1 MLIKK
6 STTIVVNKLTKMK
19 SNILSQSIQSTL
31 NIVFQTIGLEN
42 EEFSLDQYKKL
53 KSKNSGAELA
63 SKLGLNEH
71 MLVEFEE
78 AVKQFYTHQDN
89 PEKNRLSCLRAGLW
103 LETVT
108 KNLNIP
114 FEFESALSTEDQ
126 AIKQVRALELII
138 RDVITEQ
145 LGGTENVILKLQELF
160 KQDVIDKW
168 LKSADNTGILS
179 GTTFS
184 ELSNVFLD
192 KNIFKSFEEI
202 FQSSSIELTKS
213 TRESIRYI
221 LEDIRVIRNA
231 IAHNKKVSKVQ
242 IEALNEYYKAIAE
255 ILSKA
260 NKTQVNPENYLDLS
274 KSNMEAYLN
283 SLKEDNKEIS
293 TSIIQIK
300 ETVSD
305 IKTDTT
311 EILQDSKD
319 NKKRNLLII
328 VGVAV
333 LILIGLS
340 TLFLQQKQTSNT
352 AEMGS
357 DLKEVKEIV
366 KGDGEIKNMSSS
378 EDLSATKNLNNRTKN
393 ANAKRIA
400 IIYFENSGGDP
411 ALEKLKKGLADMLI
425 TDLSSINMLA
435 IVDRS
440 QIENLI
446 KEQKL
451 NNSKSFDPATAS
463 KLGKLLGAQ
472 IILTGGYFEMMGS
485 LRLDARFI
493 DVETGKILKA
503 DGVDGQTSNFFKI
516 QKQLAWKIINT
527 LDVKISAAEKKSMEL
542 NEKSKA
548 LSFEDANLYS
558 KALDYYDKGDNVKAK
573 DLLGKVVSKYP
584 AFVPAKNLISKIK

>member
-1 MLIKK
+1 
-6 STTIVVNKLTKMK
+6 MK
-19 SNILSQSIQSTL
+19 NNILKTSIQSSL
-31 NIVFQTIGLEN
+31 NNVFQAINSEN
-42 EEFSLDQYKKL
+42 QEFTLYLYRKY
-53 KSKNSGAELA
+53 KSKISGSEIAL
-63 SKLGLNEH
+63 KLGISDQ

-78 AVKQFYTHQDN
+78 AIKQFYAHQDN
-89 PEKNRLSCLRAGLW
+89 LEKIRLACFRVGLW
-103 LETVT
+103 LETIT
-108 KNLNIP
+108 KNLKIP
-114 FEFESALSTEDQ
+114 FEFEAALSSEEL
-126 AIKQVRALELII
+126 AIKQVRALELLI

-145 LGGTENVILKLQELF
+145 LGGTENVIFELKELF

-184 ELSNVFLD
+184 ELSNIFLD
-192 KNIFKSFEEI
+192 KNIFKSIEEI

-213 TRESIRYI
+213 TRESIRFI
-221 LEDIRVIRNA
+221 LEDVRVIRNA
-231 IAHNKKVSKVQ
+231 IAHNKKVSNVQ
-242 IEALNEYYKAIAE
+242 IEALNEYYKTIAT
-255 ILSKA
+255 ILEKA
-260 NKTQVNPENYLDLS
+260 PKTGINPGNYLDLS
-274 KSNMEAYLN
+274 KSNMESFLT

-293 TSIIQIK
+293 LSINQIK

-328 VGVAV
+328 IGVAILLV
-333 LILIGLS
+333 LGIS
-340 TLFLQQKQTSNT
+340 TLYLQNQQTVSTN
-352 AEMGS
+352 AMGS

-378 EDLSATKNLNNRTKN
+378 ADLTATKDLNNRTKN

-400 IIYFENSGGDP
+400 IIYFENSGGDSN
-411 ALEKLKKGLADMLI
+411 LEKLKKGLADMLI
-425 TDLSSINMLA
+425 TDLSNINMLS
-435 IVDRS
+435 IVERS

-451 NNSKSFDPATAS
+451 SNSKNFDASTAS
-463 KLGKLLGAQ
+463 KIGKLLGAQ

-493 DVETGKILKA
+493 DVETGKILKS

-516 QKQLAWKIINT
+516 QKQLSWKIINT
-527 LDVKISAAEKKSMEL
+527 LDIKISEAEKKSL
-542 NEKSKA
+542 GLSEKSKA
-548 LSFEDANLYS
+548 ISFDDANLYS
-558 KALDYYDKGDNVKAK
+558 KALDYYDKGDNLKSK
-573 DLLGKVVSKYP
+573 ELLNKIVSRYP
-584 AFVPAKNLISKIK
+584 SFNPAKNLISKIK

>member
-1 MLIKK
+1 
-6 STTIVVNKLTKMK
+6 
-19 SNILSQSIQSTL
+19 
-31 NIVFQTIGLEN
+31 
-42 EEFSLDQYKKL
+42 
-53 KSKNSGAELA
+53 
-63 SKLGLNEH
+63 

-78 AVKQFYTHQDN
+78 AIKQFYAHQDN
-89 PEKNRLSCLRAGLW
+89 LEKIRLACFRVGLW
-103 LETVT
+103 LETIT
-108 KNLNIP
+108 KNLKIP
-114 FEFESALSTEDQ
+114 FEFEAALSSEEL
-126 AIKQVRALELII
+126 AIKQVRALELLI

-145 LGGTENVILKLQELF
+145 LGGTEKVIFKLKELF

-184 ELSNVFLD
+184 ELSNIFLD
-192 KNIFKSFEEI
+192 KNIFKSIEEI

-213 TRESIRYI
+213 TRESIRFI
-221 LEDIRVIRNA
+221 LEDVRVIRNA
-231 IAHNKKVSKVQ
+231 IAHNKKVSNVQ
-242 IEALNEYYKAIAE
+242 IEALNEYYKTIAT
-255 ILSKA
+255 ILEKA
-260 NKTQVNPENYLDLS
+260 PKTGINPGNYLDLS
-274 KSNMEAYLN
+274 KSNMESFLT

-293 TSIIQIK
+293 LSINQIK

-328 VGVAV
+328 IGVAILLV
-333 LILIGLS
+333 LGIS
-340 TLFLQQKQTSNT
+340 TLYLQNQQTASTN
-352 AEMGS
+352 AIGS

-378 EDLSATKNLNNRTKN
+378 ADLTATKDLNNRTKN

-400 IIYFENSGGDP
+400 IIYFENSGGDSN
-411 ALEKLKKGLADMLI
+411 LEKLKKGLADMLI
-425 TDLSSINMLA
+425 TDLSNINMLS
-435 IVDRS
+435 IVERS

-451 NNSKSFDPATAS
+451 SNSKNFDASTAS
-463 KLGKLLGAQ
+463 KIGKLLGAQ

-493 DVETGKILKA
+493 DVETGKILKS

-516 QKQLAWKIINT
+516 QKQLSWKIINT
-527 LDVKISAAEKKSMEL
+527 LDIKISEAEKKSL
-542 NEKSKA
+542 GLSEKSKA
-548 LSFEDANLYS
+548 ISFEDANLYS
-558 KALDYYDKGDNVKAK
+558 KALDYYDKGDNLKSK
-573 DLLGKVVSKYP
+573 ELLKKIISTYP
-584 AFVPAKNLISKIK
+584 SFYPAKNLISKIK